1 MDSKRILVGGH
12 FTDSANEHEVLDPW
26 NGERFAKTFFAN
38 RSQVEE
44 AIHKA
49 NEAEAAMASL
59 ASHEKERILRSV
71 SKALDERK
79 EEVIQTICRE
89 AGKPYKYAKAEAA
102 RAVQTFHV
110 AAEECKRRPKEYI
123 DLDWTPAGTHKEAL
137 VDSFPIGTVA
147 GITPFNFPLN
157 LVAHKLAPAIAA
169 GCPMVLKPDER
180 TPISALLL
188 AEIIA
193 DTELPKGALSV
204 VPTDRDTGN
213 LLVTDEDI
221 ALLSFTGSPRAGWEM
236 KKNAGK
242 KKLILE
248 LGGNAGTVVC
258 DDSDPGHA
266 IDRCV
271 FGGFVYA
278 GQVCIHAQRILVED
292 NIFEEFERR
301 YVQAVEALRSGPPTD
316 PKTDISSM
324 IDDASAERVQEWI
337 EEARAD
343 GAKVLAGG
351 KRDGRYIE
359 PTVLTKTD
367 PSMKVNCEEVFGPVV
382 TLERFSTFE
391 EALGTVN
398 DSPYGLQAGL
408 FTKSQPKID
417 HAFHTLQVGGLVV
430 NDVPA
435 FRVDHMPYGGIKD
448 SGFGREGLK
457 YAMREMMEPRIL
469 IKPTDEGWG

>member
-1 MDSKRILVGGH
+1 MESKRILVGGT
-12 FTDSANEHEVLDPW
+12 FTDSVREHEVQDPW
-26 NGERFAKTFFAN
+26 NGELFARTFFATQ
-38 RSQVEE
+38 SQLEE
-44 AIHKA
+44 AVHKA
-49 NEAEAAMASL
+49 TEAEAAMASL
-59 ASHEKERILRSV
+59 ASHEKEQILRSIA
-71 SKALDERK
+71 KALADRE
-79 EEVIQTICRE
+79 EEVIRTICRE
-89 AGKPYKYAKAEAA
+89 AGKPYKYAKVEAS

-123 DLDWTPAGTHKEAL
+123 DLDWTPAGTHKEGL
-137 VDSFPIGTVA
+137 VDSFPVGTIA

-157 LVAHKLAPAIAA
+157 LVAHKIAPAIAA
-169 GCPMVLKPDER
+169 GCPIVLKPDER
-180 TPISALLL
+180 TPLSALLL
-188 AEIIA
+188 AEIIHE
-193 DTELPKGALSV
+193 TTLPEGALSV
-204 VPTDRDTGN
+204 VPTDRETGN

-242 KKLILE
+242 KKVILE

-301 YVQAVEALRSGPPTD
+301 YVQAVEGLKPGEPMD

-324 IDDASAERVQEWI
+324 IDDASAARVEQWI
-337 EEARAD
+337 EEARSE

-351 KRDGRYIE
+351 KREGRYME
-359 PTVLTKTD
+359 PTVMTRTH

-382 TLERFSTFE
+382 TLERFNTFE
-391 EALGTVN
+391 EALDTVN
-398 DSPYGLQAGL
+398 NSRYGLQAGL

-417 HAFHTLQVGGLVV
+417 HAFRTLQVGGLVV

-448 SGFGREGLK
+448 SGLGREGLK
-457 YAMREMMEPRIL
+457 YAIREMMEPRIL
-469 IKPTDEGWG
+469 IKPTDAGWG